1 MTRLRLWAG
10 VCAIAAIAGLVAA
23 HVRLRNPANG
33 ALLRWSTPSAV
44 SIVVSSTGSDDIAD
58 DSETSAVRLAVRE
71 WNRADGSALRLVE
84 NAAPAVRARA
94 DWESD
99 DLHLVWFDE
108 QNSSEWFT
116 GSSGTVAITPVWFNS
131 AGVIV
136 DADVLFNG
144 RDWRFTT
151 SRESGR
157 FDVQDVATHELGHLL
172 GLDHSPHDGASMY
185 PYVDPAVLLH
195 RSLSADDVAGARHIA
210 PSAAWGSVSGVLER
224 ASGGA
229 LVGAHVVART
239 LDGHPRAATLSDA
252 GGAWTLRGLAAGE
265 YEIYCTP
272 LDAAVG
278 PGNLTTFDGVQTDFG
293 ARVLGRVLVPD
304 GGAAAFGAAAAAPD
318 HGTSLGRAS
327 DDLPLRLVRG
337 GTRNATL
344 RGSGLAPG
352 STLRASASE
361 VALSGVVWSYS
372 QVAFTAT
379 VAADAA
385 FDHVDLEVVDPSG
398 ALAVATGV
406 FELTPAD
413 PVVASVEPPH
423 ASPSGGS
430 SVLVR
435 GSGFRHGVVL
445 VAGPHIY
452 EEGAGL
458 EVLDASTLR
467 FTTREDAA
475 GVRDV
480 VVIDPSG
487 VEGRLAGGLRIEAVP
502 SIQLVFPAA
511 GSAEGGT
518 LVHVTG
524 VDFEAGSTV
533 AIDGVVQDEVVQID
547 ARTLRF
553 RTRGGLSGAPAVL
566 EVVAPTQGS
575 ASTAFMYLARADPSL
590 ASISPA
596 SGPAAG
602 GGEVE
607 LVGDGLPELYEVVF
621 GADPRTGLGGSAAL
635 VSNRLDSRTLRAVVP
650 AGTPGAATVLV
661 RDLADGSVAVAE
673 AAYTYFGPDEG
684 PAGGGCTVAGVPSDP
699 WSGAAGF
706 APILLAAL
714 FFQLRARRA
723 LVAASRGR

>member
-1 MTRLRLWAG
+1 MTRARWWG
-10 VCAIAAIAGLVAA
+10 VAAAVAAAAGLVGA
-23 HVRLRNPANG
+23 HVRLRNPSNG
-33 ALLRWSTPSAV
+33 ALLRWNAPSAV
-44 SIVVSSTGSDDIAD
+44 SIVVSSSGSDDIAD
-58 DSETSAVRLAVRE
+58 ESETAAVRLAVRE
-71 WNRADGSALRLVE
+71 WNRAEGSALRLVE
-84 NAAPAVRARA
+84 DASPAARART

-108 QNSSEWFT
+108 DNSSEWFT

-131 AGVIV
+131 SGVIV
-136 DADVLFNG
+136 DADVLYNG

-172 GLDHSPHDGASMY
+172 GLDHSPHDGATMY

-195 RSLSADDVAGARHIA
+195 RSLAADDVAGARHIA
-210 PSAAWGSVSGVLER
+210 PAGAWGAVSGVLER
-224 ASGGA
+224 AEGGA
-229 LVGAHVVART
+229 LSGAHVVART
-239 LDGHPRAATLSDA
+239 LDGHPRAATLSEA
-252 GGAWTLRGLAAGE
+252 GGAWTLRGLEAGE
-265 YEIYCTP
+265 YELYCSP
-272 LDAAVG
+272 LDGAVG
-278 PGNLTTFDGVQTDFG
+278 PGNLTTFGVVQTDFG
-293 ARVLGRVLVPD
+293 ARVLGRVTVPQ
-304 GGAAAFGAAAAAPD
+304 GGIVAFGVAAAAPD
-318 HGTSLGRAS
+318 HGASLGRAS

-337 GTRNATL
+337 TARSASL

-352 STLRASASE
+352 STLRSSSPD
-361 VALSGVVWSYS
+361 VAITNVVWSFA
-372 QVAFTAT
+372 QVTFVASA
-379 VAADAA
+379 AADAA

-413 PVVASVEPPH
+413 PVVSALEPAH

-430 SVLVR
+430 SVLVH
-435 GSGFRHGVVL
+435 GSGFRSGLVV

-452 EEGAGL
+452 EEGNGL
-458 EVLDASTLR
+458 ELLDASTLR
-467 FTTREDAA
+467 IATRADEP

-533 AIDGVVQDEVVQID
+533 AIDGVVQDEVVLLD
-547 ARTLRF
+547 SRTLRF
-553 RTRGGLSGAPAVL
+553 RTRGGLAGAPAVL

-575 ASTAFMYLARADPSL
+575 ASAAFLYVSAPDPSL
-590 ASISPA
+590 VSVSPA

-607 LVGDGLPELYEVVF
+607 LVGDGLPELFEVVF

-650 AGTPGAATVLV
+650 AGAPGTASILV
-661 RDLADGSVAVAE
+661 RDLQGGGVAVAE

-684 PAGGGCTVAGVPSDP
+684 PAGGGCTVAQVPADP

-714 FFQLRARRA
+714 FLGARSRRG
-723 LVAASRGR
+723 LVAAARRR